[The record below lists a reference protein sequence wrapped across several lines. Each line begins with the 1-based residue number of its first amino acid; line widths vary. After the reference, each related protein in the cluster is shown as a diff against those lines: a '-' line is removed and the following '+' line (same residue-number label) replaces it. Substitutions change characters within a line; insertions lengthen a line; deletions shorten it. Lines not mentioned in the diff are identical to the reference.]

1 MLTIS
6 KPLSAAQIRSYH
18 AEEFSNARE
27 NYYTEGE
34 RIVGEWHGRL
44 AERWGLSGGVRE
56 EQIERLANG
65 RHPLTNEQFIQHHAS
80 HTYTNRSGKT
90 VHAMAHRAG
99 WDATFSAPKSVS
111 LTALVGQDDQV
122 AAAHR
127 ASVRAA
133 LAELEPYVQARI
145 GRNHPAETKGQWVAA
160 LFEHDSA
167 RPVDGYAAPQL
178 HTHVVIFNLTERADG
193 DVKALQPRELYKT
206 QRYATAVYRSDLASR
221 LAGLGY
227 EIERG
232 SSGQPEIRGYSKD
245 YLEASSPRRQQIQAH
260 LEKVNQHSA
269 EAAHIAAHQTRGAKI
284 VLTHQQMQSRHAQV
298 AEAYGDQPSKI
309 VRTARERASTFE
321 HPTPT
326 VTPHAAVAFSTERNL
341 ERDAVV
347 DPRALLR
354 DALSRSMGELTVD
367 TVKHEFSRRVD
378 AGALIVREEPSG
390 IVGRSVTTPEM
401 VALERDIIQRMRD
414 GQQTQPPLASDVI
427 QHRIPEAYPELSDDQ
442 QRAVQQ
448 ILASRDRVQALEGVA
463 GGGKTTALIAVRL
476 AAEREGF
483 RVEGLAPTS
492 RAAHQLSEAGI
503 RSMTLQAHLARSQP
517 NAGGSPRLFVLDES
531 SLAGTR
537 QMDAFLRGL
546 GSTDRVLLVG
556 DTRQHQAVEAGRPF
570 QQLQE
575 TGIHIARLDRILRQ
589 RDPALLHVVEH
600 LSRGE
605 VAVAIR
611 QLDQQG
617 RVTEIADRDT
627 RLAALANAYAA
638 NPEGALVISPDNQS
652 RMDLNQL
659 IHRQLQEHGDVDP
672 REHVVRVL
680 VARQEVTGADR
691 QWAAQYE
698 PGNIVRYTSGS
709 RALGLPIG
717 DYARVVHIDPGNNR
731 ITVARRDDRWITYD
745 PSRLHGVTLFRE
757 TERAFARGDRIQ
769 FTLPH
774 RGQHLANR
782 ELGTIE
788 RVRANGDLDLRLD
801 SGRQLYINIHDHPHL
816 DYGYAITSHSAQ
828 GQTADR
834 VLVHVDTERLGPEL
848 VNQRLAYVGISRAR
862 YDAHIYTND
871 KERLGEALSRQT
883 SHSAA
888 LEQSVGSTVGQGET
902 QPSRAIAHAIAH

>member
-1 MLTIS
+1 M
-6 KPLSAAQIRSYH
+6 
-18 AEEFSNARE
+18 RE
-27 NYYTEGE
+27 D
-34 RIVGEWHGRL
+34 
-44 AERWGLSGGVRE
+44 
-56 EQIERLANG
+56 QIERLANG

-90 VHAMAHRAG
+90 VHAMEHRAG

-111 LTALVGQDDQV
+111 LTALVGHDDEV

-127 ASVRAA
+127 ASVRVA

-145 GRNHPAETKGQWVAA
+145 GRNHPAETTGQWVAA

-206 QRYATAVYRSDLASR
+206 QRYATAVYRSELASR
-221 LAGLGY
+221 LARLGY
-227 EIERG
+227 DIERG
-232 SSGQPEIRGYSKD
+232 PSGQPEVRGYSKD
-245 YLEASSPRRQQIQAH
+245 YLEASSPRRQQILEH

-269 EAAHIAAHQTRGAKI
+269 EAAHIAAHQTRGAKV
-284 VLTHQQMQSRHAQV
+284 VLSHEQMQRRHAAV
-298 AEAYGDQPSKI
+298 AEAYGDQPSNI
-309 VRTARERASTFE
+309 VRTARERASTLE
-321 HPTPT
+321 HPAPT
-326 VTPHAAVAFSTERNL
+326 VTPHAAIAFATERNL
-341 ERDAVV
+341 EREAVV

-367 TVKHEFSRRVD
+367 TVKHEFSRQVD
-378 AGALIVREEPSG
+378 AGALIVREAPSG

-401 VALERDIIQRMRD
+401 VALEQEIIQRMRD
-414 GQQTQPPLASDVI
+414 GQQTQPPLASEVI
-427 QHRIPEAYPELSDDQ
+427 QHRIPDTYPELSDDQ
-442 QRAVQQ
+442 QLAVQQ

-503 RSMTLQAHLARSQP
+503 RSMTLQAHFARSQQV
-517 NAGGSPRLFVLDES
+517 GKGSASLVEAPRLFVLDES
-531 SLAGTR
+531 SLAGTS

-546 GSTDRVLLVG
+546 GATDRVLLVG

-575 TGIHIARLDRILRQ
+575 AGIHIARLDRILRQ

-627 RLAALANAYAA
+627 RLTAIATAYAA
-638 NPEGALVISPDNQS
+638 NPESALVISPDNQS

-659 IHRQLQEHGDVDP
+659 IHRQLQKHGDVDP

-731 ITVARRDDRWITYD
+731 ITVARRDDQWITYD

-757 TERAFARGDRIQ
+757 TERAFAQGDRIQ

-774 RGQHLANR
+774 RSQHLANR

-788 RVRANGDLDLRLD
+788 RVRGNGDLDLRLD
-801 SGRQLYINIHDHPHL
+801 SSRGLHINVHDHPHL
-816 DYGYAITSHSAQ
+816 DYGYAVTSHSAQ

-834 VLVHVDTERLGPEL
+834 VLLHVDTERLGPEL
-848 VNQRLAYVGISRAR
+848 VNRRLAYVAISRAR
-862 YDAHIYTND
+862 FDAHIYTND
-871 KERLGEALSRQT
+871 GGQLAEALRRDS
-883 SHSAA
+883 SHRSAMEVDRK
-888 LEQSVGSTVGQGET
+888 LE
-902 QPSRAIAHAIAH
+902 PRAHRLQFSSQVIS